1 MSTVCSFKHSQ
12 ICEFTNEYTSIH
24 LYQGKKIE
32 IFPFVKWHWLELN
45 VHNEITMIKKNSK
58 SVSQRTNWNQFPFFS
73 SSHLISIFTVVYVLR
88 ALFFAMINKTLHEV
102 EHISASSCCHSLFF
116 CWHVPSEACV
126 CMSLLCLYGKSKH
139 LYRWVAAILENEWV
153 SSWIGNNE
161 KRKMNFLIYHG
172 S

>member
-24 LYQGKKIE
+24 LYQGKQIE

-45 VHNEITMIKKNSK
+45 VHNEITMIKKIRRVYLKERIEINF
-58 SVSQRTNWNQFPFFS
+58 RFFFFS
-73 SSHLISIFTVVYVLR
+73 SHFYFHCRLR
-88 ALFFAMINKTLHEV
+88 PSCAFFAMINKTLHEV

-153 SSWIGNNE
+153 SSWIGNDE

>member
-45 VHNEITMIKKNSK
+45 VHNEMTMIKKIRRVYLKERIEINF
-58 SVSQRTNWNQFPFFS
+58 RFF
-73 SSHLISIFTVVYVLR
+73 SHLISIFTVVYVLR